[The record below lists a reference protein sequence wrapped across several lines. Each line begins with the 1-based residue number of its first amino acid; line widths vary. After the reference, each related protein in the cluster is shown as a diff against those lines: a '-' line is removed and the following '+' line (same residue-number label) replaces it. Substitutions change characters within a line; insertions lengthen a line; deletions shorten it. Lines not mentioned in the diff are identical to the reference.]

1 MHEMALARDV
11 LNTVVGAAEGSGAK
25 EVRTVYMTIGSGRD
39 IVNDLFEGLF
49 SHLARGT
56 VAEKAALA
64 VTRVP
69 IRVRCRRCGEVY
81 PLNVYDAKTWDCPAC
96 AQKDYALYSGMEF
109 RIDRIEVA

>member
-11 LNTVVGAAEGSGAK
+11 LNTVVGAAQNSGAR
-25 EVRTVYMTIGSGRD
+25 EVRTVHMTIGSGRD

-49 SHLARGT
+49 QHLARGT
-56 VAEKAALA
+56 VAEKAELA

-69 IRVRCRRCGEVY
+69 IRVRCKRCGEVY
-81 PLNVYDAKTWDCPAC
+81 PFNVYDAKTWDCPAC
-96 AQKDYALYSGMEF
+96 SQKDYALYSGMEF